1 MEINSINVTR
11 GIYERITSS
20 IENKF
25 SQLANI
31 VVSIKN
37 SAETLF
43 VGSEAKRQQ
52 NINKTCGEFIQ
63 RISTKT
69 KNDEYEKLD
78 AKKLNDSGCISTKL
92 THKTLTN
99 DVTKLFSSIKNELL
113 NQTKKSLSV
122 NEGHSDKSV
131 NIMLATLY
139 QVYQQANEH
148 FQKNINPGHNDLLKS
163 QIFELINNNF
173 TIKSDCETTQND
185 NIIALLKNINE
196 KYQGEIELLK
206 RNVADKINHKLE
218 KNRIIQQNL
227 EELNL

>member
-69 KNDEYEKLD
+69 KKDEYEKLD

-113 NQTKKSLSV
+113 NQTKKSLSA

-218 KNRIIQQNL
+218 KKRIIQQNL

>member
-1 MEINSINVTR
+1 MDINSINVTR
-11 GIYERITSS
+11 GIFERITSS
-20 IENKF
+20 IGNKF
-25 SQLANI
+25 SQLVNI

-52 NINKTCGEFIQ
+52 NINKTCGEFIL

-113 NQTKKSLSV
+113 NQTKKSLSA